1 MTQLSDELVKQL
13 AEAKAPHAY
22 SHEVK
27 AMAQEIRERRAAEA
41 KLAQT
46 QPIPHPGLGGIP
58 YP

>member
-1 MTQLSDELVKQL
+1 MTRLEDALIKQL
-13 AEAKAPHAY
+13 AETKAPHAY

-27 AMAQEIRERRAAEA
+27 AMALEILERRTAEE
-41 KLAQT
+41 KLTAT